1 MTQVSRCTESPRA
14 CGRPGPRRGGGGG
27 APPGVRLASCVIS
40 LARADA
46 GNLSSGTEDDTRRR
60 YSDDDGEATDYD
72 TGAWRVS

>member
-1 MTQVSRCTESPRA
+1 
-14 CGRPGPRRGGGGG
+14 
-27 APPGVRLASCVIS
+27 VRLASCVIS

>member
-1 MTQVSRCTESPRA
+1 VWPPR
-14 CGRPGPRRGGGGG
+14 PRH
-27 APPGVRLASCVIS
+27 APPPRPHDVRLASCVIS